1 MEPQLSLGT
10 VFPLPSTGDFRCQWL
25 AGRCSVTIHRC
36 SHQSRVMLALPDG
49 APPGK
54 PTPATRLPAAG
65 KLPKDGLAGQSS
77 MWYFSARG
85 TLLMTSLP
93 S

>member
-1 MEPQLSLGT
+1 
-10 VFPLPSTGDFRCQWL
+10 
-25 AGRCSVTIHRC
+25 
-36 SHQSRVMLALPDG
+36 MLVLPDG

-65 KLPKDGLAGQSS
+65 NLPKDGLAGQSS